1 MLIKV
6 KCHPSSKKE
15 EFIKK
20 DEDAFDIS
28 VKEKPERGE
37 ANKRVAEILA
47 ESFNVSVKK
56 VRIIKGAKSPSK
68 IFEIHD

>member
-15 EFIKK
+15 VLIKK
-20 DEDAFDIS
+20 DENAFDIS
-28 VKEKPERGE
+28 VKEKPERGQ
-37 ANKRVAEILA
+37 ANKRVVEILA
-47 ESFNVSVKK
+47 GSFNVSVKK

>member
-15 EFIKK
+15 LINKK
-20 DEDAFDIS
+20 DENSFEIYLR
-28 VKEKPERGE
+28 EKPERGE
-37 ANKRVAEILA
+37 ANKKIFEILA
-47 ESFNVSVKK
+47 NHFNISQKK
-56 VRIIKGAKSPSK
+56 IRLIKGARSPNK